1 MKLVSVVVPCYNAF
15 MYLEKCIEHLLI
27 QTIGLENIEIILV
40 DDASTDGGAT
50 LGIIMQYE
58 QKYPENIIAVSLE
71 ENVRQGGARNV
82 GVSYANGQYLI
93 FCDADD
99 WLLKETLEH
108 CYIAAKEYD
117 ADVVEFAGR
126 NVTDRDAIVELEIG
140 GGSRLV
146 ELVSE
151 ENRKSFLLYVNEDLS
166 LGSQT
171 KFYRL
176 SLIKEKHISFVE
188 HLFFEE
194 PSFVIPVRLY
204 EKRHLFLDERLY
216 VWYLSQGSTLRSN
229 WEREH
234 KWDNLQAWVFL
245 MQDLSNRGMLLKYSQ
260 ELEYLF
266 FNYALVESVEMLVQ
280 RGCQLLEEELRMLAD
295 VTLRIFPDILQNQ
308 FVRSCEDRGIWNR
321 QLAHLL
327 QLG

>member
-1 MKLVSVVVPCYNAF
+1 MKKVSVVVPCYNAAG
-15 MYLEKCIEHLLI
+15 YLDKCMEYLSG
-27 QTIGLENIEIILV
+27 QTIGIDNMEIILV
-40 DDASTDGGAT
+40 DDASTDAGAT
-50 LGIIMQYE
+50 RRVISEYE
-58 QKYPENIIAVSLE
+58 KKFPDTVIAIFL
-71 ENVRQGGARNV
+71 NQNLRQGGARNV
-82 GVSYANGQYLI
+82 GISYATGEYLI

-117 ADVVEFAGR
+117 ADVVEFKMK
-126 NVTDRDAIVELEIG
+126 NVKSSGAIVEIESG
-140 GGSRLV
+140 VQSRLV
-146 ELVSE
+146 ELDSE
-151 ENRKSFLLYVNEDLS
+151 EKRKSFLLYVNEDFS

-176 SLIKEKHISFVE
+176 SLIREKQIFFVE

-194 PSFVIPVRLY
+194 PSFVMPVKLY
-204 EKRHLFLDERLY
+204 EKRHLFLDESLY
-216 VWYLSQGSTLRSN
+216 VCYLSQESTLRGR

-266 FNYALVESVEMLVQ
+266 FNYALVESVEMLVH

-308 FVRSCEDRGIWNR
+308 FVRSCEDRGIWNH
-321 QLAHLL
+321 QLVHLL